1 MKRQKLSRSSSKRQ
15 FKRSSGTHKLN
26 SVNPRIF
33 RGGIRL

>member
-15 FKRSSGTHKLN
+15 FSNGSKIHKRNNGGA
-26 SVNPRIF
+26 PM